1 LVVTPAADFLH
12 NPGDG
17 AVDPSWMYVIVCA
30 TGWAWRWWSIRTNG
44 KVGLARKADNR
55 VDPVA
60 RVELSGQR
68 KCERANS

>member
-1 LVVTPAADFLH
+1 
-12 NPGDG
+12 
-17 AVDPSWMYVIVCA
+17 MYVIVCA
-30 TGWAWRWWSIRTNG
+30 SSWAWRWWSIRTNG